1 MIDIGRFNSLAIKT
15 SNGMQVMLDDGDEG
29 EIRLTDRQP
38 PRDSKVGDVLKV
50 FIYSGSE
57 GELLACSKKPFVEM
71 DGIAWLKVV
80 SIGKAGAFLDWGL
93 PKDLLVPFSE
103 QDYELEEN
111 KYCLVHVYLD
121 DDNRIAASTYLN
133 QFLSDEAVYLSEGD
147 QVSLIISHKTDLG
160 YKAVVNQKFWG
171 VLYYNEIFQTLRE
184 GQKVTGYIKKI
195 REDKKIDLSLNKSGH
210 QHVLPVT
217 EQIIQRLEI
226 NDGELP
232 LSDKSSPEAIN
243 AAFGVSKKVFK
254 QAIGSLYK
262 ERKITLTKTSMSL
275 VKKTED

>member
-1 MIDIGRFNSLAIKT
+1 MIDIGRFNSLAIKS
-15 SNGMQVMLDDGDEG
+15 SNGMQVMLDGGDAG
-29 EIRLTDRQP
+29 EIRLTDRQA
-38 PRDSKVGDVLKV
+38 PRGAKIGDTLKV

-93 PKDLLVPFSE
+93 AKDLLVPFSE

-111 KYCLVHVYLD
+111 RYCLVHVYLD
-121 DDNRIAASTYLN
+121 DNNRIAASTYLN

-160 YKAVVNQKFWG
+160 YKAVVNQRFWG
-171 VLYYNEIFQTLRE
+171 VLYHNEVFQTLRE

-275 VKKTED
+275 VKNNQD